1 MVDLTEARA
10 IGDYAQQAMKAQELN
25 GVPYVTLPDGHMIA
39 IPDTEKY
46 EPNPRRKRGEA
57 VLREAASFKAYV
69 IRHATEASVIFAD
82 IDCLTFHAILDHHEG
97 VVGDIDCVINE
108 GKAGWASHTATLQL
122 TKTRQWIAWMSLNQR
137 VLSQE
142 QFADFIDERITEI
155 AEPEGAKLAEMVRN
169 LHIRLDTTW
178 ENVINP
184 YDDTVKLV
192 WKEEM
197 KTGTV
202 EVPRQLQLVMAP
214 LEGTKA
220 VTITAKL
227 KINKPNAQGKVGFVI
242 SFGDEARQAL
252 ELEFAAALGE
262 IAEATKVP
270 VFQGHWS

>member
-25 GVPYVTLPDGHMIA
+25 GVPYVTLPAGHTIA

-69 IRHATEASVIFAD
+69 IRHATDASVIFAD
-82 IDCLTFHAILDHHEG
+82 IDRLTFHAILDHHEPADQESP
-97 VVGDIDCVINE
+97 VVSA
-108 GKAGWASHTATLQL
+108 AGWGDHTATLQL